1 MTVCV
6 SDIEEVK
13 LEAVTKRWSSSKQ
26 DARLGLEPMMD
37 GPVDLQLRLANLRA
51 REQVR
56 RPKRSSKKMV
66 LQTLDDWQSHKN
78 IYVLRR
84 KSRPLCLLVVFDTL
98 VF

>member
-56 RPKRSSKKMV
+56 RPKRSSKKWYSRLWMMV
-66 LQTLDDWQSHKN
+66 NRKKTSTYFAEKV
-78 IYVLRR
+78 VLCA
-84 KSRPLCLLVVFDTL
+84 S
-98 VF
+98 